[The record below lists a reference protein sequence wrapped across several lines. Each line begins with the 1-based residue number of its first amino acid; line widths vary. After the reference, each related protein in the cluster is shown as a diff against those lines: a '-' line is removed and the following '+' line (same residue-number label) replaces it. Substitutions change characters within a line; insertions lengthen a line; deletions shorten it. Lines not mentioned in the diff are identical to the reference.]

1 MAGRVWPDI
10 LADGQVFFH
19 CCKTIVKLVAV
30 HAQNKALPGNGS
42 SDQVGKHREDGIRQ
56 DDGLFLA
63 LLRLESASNNGALFK
78 VDHISFCW
86 NSSPGIMPVYIMR
99 RHAAA
104 MRLPFPYVV
113 HSFSISSG
121 CQAGISLLF
130 FSGKDSRDE
139 GFTDTKPS
147 AMARWKSL
155 DIRSLTS
162 LAGSY
167 SKRDNYL
174 LDSSEYSRFMRNWE
188 SRKNNHFTRR
198 QNGGVLIDMGN
209 LLVYT
214 DRKGAPQHVL
224 EVLTDDLWTD
234 NDIVQ
239 KAVLLETEGY
249 DIDEQQEIL
258 ENTCGAGSFRFRV
271 PGDRSGNRGKVGT
284 RKGQNSRKVRRTN
297 REEQSAEGTSAE
309 VQVKQTSLRDTEYL
323 SAVESGDMEKAQRMV
338 DEAAEKRFPDIA
350 LLTKSPQNVG
360 KQGI

>member
-1 MAGRVWPDI
+1 
-10 LADGQVFFH
+10 
-19 CCKTIVKLVAV
+19 
-30 HAQNKALPGNGS
+30 
-42 SDQVGKHREDGIRQ
+42 
-56 DDGLFLA
+56 
-63 LLRLESASNNGALFK
+63 
-78 VDHISFCW
+78 
-86 NSSPGIMPVYIMR
+86 
-99 RHAAA
+99 
-104 MRLPFPYVV
+104 
-113 HSFSISSG
+113 
-121 CQAGISLLF
+121 
-130 FSGKDSRDE
+130 
-139 GFTDTKPS
+139 
-147 AMARWKSL
+147 
-155 DIRSLTS
+155 
-162 LAGSY
+162 
-167 SKRDNYL
+167 
-174 LDSSEYSRFMRNWE
+174 MRNWE